1 MPIYR
6 WLSYTSLCFTTLVV
20 SVGCETM
27 QPTRSSISS
36 TTNSA
41 SFLAASQRANRDASL
56 SLFDTAISAKQNQ
69 DFETARGS
77 LAVLIKSEPENTSA
91 LDMLAE
97 VAQKQGD
104 WQLLRATL
112 RRRARVSP
120 KSATVQNRVGRE
132 LIHSVRLE
140 RASESQTSRAVA
152 DSQLANQTT
161 IRNARVRAVKDG
173 LAAMQRAVDL
183 GPRDTSHVHD
193 LVGALAE
200 RGRDEEAVNVIR
212 RALDVNPS
220 DRALPITAAR
230 LLEASDDWAG
240 AVFYYDWALRNDP
253 HNRMWNRHRGMCMF
267 HLGNF
272 DRASNDFE
280 VALFGSPVQPQM
292 TEHLAWASS
301 YMQQGQLEQADQ
313 LLNRIAAEEGIR
325 NSEVE
330 ALRVLCQIQLG
341 NQLNALKILAEV
353 LRSWPNDARLL
364 ETERFVHEQLQSNN
378 GLAQAR

>member
-1 MPIYR
+1 MADYAAVNE
-6 WLSYTSLCFTTLVV
+6 TTEAAKGAMDPFRVK
-20 SVGCETM
+20 
-27 QPTRSSISS
+27 
-36 TTNSA
+36 
-41 SFLAASQRANRDASL
+41 FLH
-56 SLFDTAISAKQNQ
+56 AI
-69 DFETARGS
+69 
-77 LAVLIKSEPENTSA
+77 L
-91 LDMLAE
+91 
-97 VAQKQGD
+97 
-104 WQLLRATL
+104 
-112 RRRARVSP
+112 
-120 KSATVQNRVGRE
+120 
-132 LIHSVRLE
+132 
-140 RASESQTSRAVA
+140 
-152 DSQLANQTT
+152 
-161 IRNARVRAVKDG
+161 RNA
-173 LAAMQRAVDL
+173 
-183 GPRDTSHVHD
+183 
-193 LVGALAE
+193 
-200 RGRDEEAVNVIR
+200 GRDEEAVNVIR